1 MGKYAAEQ
9 LILSEPEKPSP
20 YILLANIYSSK
31 GRWKE
36 RAKTIKRMKEMCVA
50 KETGISWIEI
60 ENNLHSFAVE
70 DKMHPQAEI
79 IYGVLAGLYWHMIDE
94 VLYLQFLHFKKPLQS
109 PINCH
114 NFPSKTNPLRLFP
127 SLSTSSKFKL
137 HCLGRAEED
146 SPLSTSSAYT
156 VLGIE
161 PGCSSAAIKAAF
173 RAKVKQ
179 FHPDL
184 NKDGK
189 VSDLMIRRIIQA
201 YEMLSNLSR
210 SEIIERECLDPFE
223 DPECEAF
230 DIFVNEVLCVGKGCP
245 YSCVQRAPHA
255 FTYASSTGTARA
267 TSQGHGEDYQV
278 QLAVG
283 QCPRSCIHYV
293 TPSQRVI
300 LEEFLDSERGRNLT
314 QQELEI
320 ATNVFNDAN
329 LLGRGNFES
338 IYKAC
343 IGDSISCVAVK
354 EHHLY
359 PSESK
364 GENCRLTLK
373 ERLGIAMHIAD
384 DLEYLHVGCSTQVL
398 HCDLKPQNVVLDDDM
413 VAHVPH
419 FGIGKLIFADKPTEY
434 SATTSV
440 CYIPP
445 EYGES
450 TEV

>member
-1 MGKYAAEQ
+1 MES
-9 LILSEPEKPSP
+9 LCF
-20 YILLANIYSSK
+20 YSSLPQIPPFQ
-31 GRWKE
+31 
-36 RAKTIKRMKEMCVA
+36 KTV
-50 KETGISWIEI
+50 T
-60 ENNLHSFAVE
+60 N
-70 DKMHPQAEI
+70 PT
-79 IYGVLAGLYWHMIDE
+79 
-94 VLYLQFLHFKKPLQS
+94 
-109 PINCH
+109 NCH
-114 NFPSKTNPLRLFP
+114 FFPSKTNPLRLFP

-137 HCLGRAEED
+137 HCSGRAEED

-223 DPECEAF
+223 EPECEAF

-300 LEEFLDSERGRNLT
+300 LEEFLDSILEVPYDCSAEADLLYSLIVKASEAVSTFILPDLVKQFHPDLNKDGKVSDLMICHIIQAIWRVLKYHLEEVGAAFPHRILENHDMSLKQEALSGDAGGDVQKLELCCLYVLNAAMMCTEENPLRRPPISLVTGELQHAWKEMGFDRLIMARENHMIMTTTVFDDGSEIRG
-314 QQELEI
+314 
-320 ATNVFNDAN
+320 V
-329 LLGRGNFES
+329 
-338 IYKAC
+338 KAF
-343 IGDSISCVAVK
+343 V
-354 EHHLY
+354 
-359 PSESK
+359 
-364 GENCRLTLK
+364 
-373 ERLGIAMHIAD
+373 
-384 DLEYLHVGCSTQVL
+384 
-398 HCDLKPQNVVLDDDM
+398 
-413 VAHVPH
+413 
-419 FGIGKLIFADKPTEY
+419 
-434 SATTSV
+434 
-440 CYIPP
+440 
-445 EYGES
+445 
-450 TEV
+450 